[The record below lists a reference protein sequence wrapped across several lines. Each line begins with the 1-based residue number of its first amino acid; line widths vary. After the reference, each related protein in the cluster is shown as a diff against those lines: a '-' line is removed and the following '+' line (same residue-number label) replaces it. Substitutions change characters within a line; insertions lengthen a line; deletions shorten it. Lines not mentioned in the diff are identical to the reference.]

1 MNKKVTLKICF
12 YVYIFFILLITV
24 LRPWKG
30 SFLLMQGTLNLTF
43 FKEYKG
49 MFSRNFWMF
58 VYLFGGNIGWFV
70 PIGFYKVFF
79 EKRSAVITVSG
90 GFFLSLFIE
99 IMQYV
104 LGRGISELDDLI
116 LNTFGVFLGWLLG
129 KGVLGILERKK
140 KNLEPVS

>member
-1 MNKKVTLKICF
+1 MRKKKILETGFCI
-12 YVYIFFILLITV
+12 YIFIILLITV
-24 LRPWKG
+24 LRPWSG
-30 SFLLMQGTLNLTF
+30 SIRFMDGTVNLSF

-49 MFSRNFWMF
+49 MIRRNFWMF

-79 EKRSAVITVSG
+79 EKRSALRTVSG

-129 KGVLGILERKK
+129 KAVLGILERKK

>member
-79 EKRSAVITVSG
+79 EKRSVLRTVSG

-129 KGVLGILERKK
+129 KAVLEILERKK

>member
-30 SFLLMQGTLNLTF
+30 SFLFMQGTLNLTF

-79 EKRSAVITVSG
+79 ETRSVLRTVSG

-129 KGVLGILERKK
+129 KAVLGVLERKK
-140 KNLEPVS
+140 KNLGPVS